1 MSSPTI
7 ARDLTGQVRLIGA
20 YAVAHGGNSDIWKG
34 ECKSQDNPLCQVVAV
49 KVIKSHL
56 LPDKAAEASYKLRRE
71 ARVWATLLHPN
82 IAPLLGIASD
92 LSKYGGP
99 SLVSPWYPNGNLK
112 QHMLLNHSH
121 LSFRQRLEML
131 YQLGNGLQYLHTS
144 NVVHGDLK
152 PGNVLIGDSGEV
164 VITDFGLSRI
174 LEVAGFTTNNI
185 HGTVRYFA
193 PELCI
198 IHSDRPSRTTKEADV
213 WALAVTATEMF
224 SLRTPY
230 EGATEAAVVLYVS
243 RDKGHLKREHY
254 NEITDN
260 DLWSLL
266 ERCWRFEPN
275 RRPTMD
281 GINEFLRIKRNAYD
295 AKRHRQAGCGVLL

>member
-1 MSSPTI
+1 MSPTT
-7 ARDLTGQVRLIGA
+7 DLTGQLRLIGG
-20 YAVAHGGNSDIWKG
+20 YAIAHGGNSDIWKG
-34 ECKSQDNPLCQVVAV
+34 EWKDQSNSPFQVVAV

-56 LPDKAAEASYKLRRE
+56 LPDKAAEANYKLQRE
-71 ARVWATLLHPN
+71 ARVWAALSNPN
-82 IAPLLGIASD
+82 VVPLLGMAFD

-112 QHMLLNHSH
+112 QYMLQHYAH

-131 YQLGNGLQYLHTS
+131 YQLANGLQYLHTS

-152 PGNVLIGDSGEV
+152 PGNVLIGDSGEL

-174 LEVAGFTTNNI
+174 LEVAGFTTNNV

-198 IHSDRPSRTTKEADV
+198 IESDRPSRKTKEADV

-230 EGATEAAVVLYVS
+230 EGETDAAVLLYVS
-243 RDKGHLKREHY
+243 RNNGHLKREHY
-254 NEITDN
+254 NEITDD

-266 ERCWRFEPN
+266 ERCWRYEPR
-275 RRPTMD
+275 RRPRID
-281 GINEFLRIKRNAYD
+281 GINEFLRIKRDVYD
-295 AKRHRQAGCGVLL
+295 TRQCKLAGHEALP

>member
-1 MSSPTI
+1 MSLP
-7 ARDLTGQVRLIGA
+7 RDLTEQLLLVGG
-20 YAVAHGGNSDIWKG
+20 YAIAHGGNSDIWKG
-34 ECKSQDNPLCQVVAV
+34 EWKNQGNSSFQVVAV

-56 LPDKAAEASYKLRRE
+56 LPDKAAEANYKLQRE
-71 ARVWATLLHPN
+71 ARVWAALSNPN
-82 IAPLLGIASD
+82 VVPLLGMAFD

-112 QHMLLNHSH
+112 QYILRHHSH

-131 YQLGNGLQYLHTS
+131 YQLTNGLQYLHTS
-144 NVVHGDLK
+144 DVVHGDLK

-174 LEVAGFTTNNI
+174 LEVAGFTTNNV

-198 IHSDRPSRTTKEADV
+198 INSDRPSRKTKEADV

-224 SLRTPY
+224 SLKAPY
-230 EGATEAAVVLYVS
+230 EGATDAAVVLYVS
-243 RDKGHLKREHY
+243 RNNGHLKREHY
-254 NEITDN
+254 SEITDD

-266 ERCWRFEPN
+266 ERCWRYEPQ
-275 RRPTMD
+275 RRPPID
-281 GINEFLRIKRNAYD
+281 GITEFLRIKRGAYD
-295 AKRHRQAGCGVLL
+295 AKRRRQAGHGVLL